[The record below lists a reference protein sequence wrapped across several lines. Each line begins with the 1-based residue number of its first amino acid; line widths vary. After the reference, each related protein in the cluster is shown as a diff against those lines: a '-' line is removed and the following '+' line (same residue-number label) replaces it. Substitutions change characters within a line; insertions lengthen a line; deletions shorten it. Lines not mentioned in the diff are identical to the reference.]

1 VVADDGE
8 FREECVMTGKAAVFL
23 SSIVIV
29 GSAMLAGAC
38 GSGSDDSTGVVAT
51 PGSETA
57 SPTIADTASREMLQ
71 AMMPGAADLPGF
83 TLSDARFVD
92 NEGASVRAP
101 DPAAR
106 LARLNEMGRVVGFHA
121 IFVASEGAP
130 AGGPTTILWSVNLF
144 QQPAGALEFINEP
157 SDVTEGV
164 TLEPLD
170 VSSLGP
176 NAVGFVLRSSDP
188 AKPAF
193 EYGVAFAEGT
203 VESGVVALYGGT
215 DSSPDYILSLGQQ
228 ARALV
233 ESGMGSGSAPQAPLE
248 GAPAAAEAVPTAAP
262 TDIPG
267 GITVPIR
274 AVVGT
279 PEP

>member
-1 VVADDGE
+1 
-8 FREECVMTGKAAVFL
+8 MTGKAAVFL

-57 SPTIADTASREMLQ
+57 NPSSADTASREMLQ
-71 AMMPGAADLPGF
+71 AMMPGATDLPGF
-83 TLSDARFVD
+83 TLSQSGFLD
-92 NEGASVRAP
+92 NEDASARAP

-106 LARLNEMGRVVGFHA
+106 LARLNEMGRVLGFHA
-121 IFVASEGAP
+121 LFVLSEGAP
-130 AGGPTTILWSVNLF
+130 SGAPVSIMWSVNLF
-144 QQPAGALEFINEP
+144 QDPAGALEFIKETP
-157 SDVTEGV
+157 DVPEGV

-176 NAVGFVLRSSDP
+176 NAVGYAVRSSDP
-188 AKPAF
+188 AKPGSG
-193 EYGVAFAEGT
+193 YGVAFAEGT
-203 VESGVVALYGGT
+203 VEASVTATYSGT
-215 DSSPDYILSLGQQ
+215 ESSSDYILSLAQQ
-228 ARALV
+228 ARTLV
-233 ESGMGSGSAPQAPLE
+233 ESGLRGGSAPQAPLE

-262 TDIPG
+262 TDMPG
-267 GITVPIR
+267 GITVPMR

-279 PEP
+279 PEE

>member
-1 VVADDGE
+1 VEADDGE

-23 SSIVIV
+23 FGVLIV
-29 GSAMLAGAC
+29 GSVMLAGGC
-38 GSGSDDSTGVVAT
+38 GGGSDDSTGVVAT
-51 PGSETA
+51 PPSETA
-57 SPTIADTASREMLQ
+57 TPTIADAASREMLQ
-71 AMMPGAADLPGF
+71 AMMPGATDLPGF

-92 NEGASVRAP
+92 NEGASVQAP

-121 IFVASEGAP
+121 IFVPSADAP

-144 QQPAGALEFINEP
+144 QQPAGALEFINQP

-164 TLEPLD
+164 VIEPLD

-176 NAVGFVLRSSDP
+176 NTVGFVIRSSDP
-188 AKPAF
+188 ANPAS
-193 EYGVAFAEGT
+193 ECVVAFADGT
-203 VESGVVALYGGT
+203 VEAGVVVLYEGT
-215 DSSPDYILSLGQQ
+215 GFSPDYTLSLGQQ

-233 ESGMGSGSAPQAPLE
+233 ESGMGSIAPPQAPLE
-248 GAPAAAEAVPTAAP
+248 GAPTAAATPPTE
-262 TDIPG
+262 IPG
-267 GITVPIR
+267 GMQVPMR

-279 PEP
+279 PEE